1 MAAARQS
8 QRQRIAMTPF
18 LEVERQGPI
27 AILRMDRADS
37 LNAIGTLED
46 CDNIVSTLEQLS
58 HDRSVHAA
66 ILTGKGRAFCSGGNI
81 KGIKDRQGIGPLD
94 QPDST
99 RWNYRRGVQ
108 RTTRALLDCEIPL
121 IAAINGHAIGLG
133 LDLACLCDIRIA
145 AKSAKMAAS
154 FIKVGIVP
162 GDGGA
167 WTLQQ
172 IVGYSKAAELF
183 LTGETFTADEALRI
197 GLVSQVAEDD
207 GLMDAALALAGKI
220 AANPVRAL
228 RLTKR
233 LLREGQKGDSDQVLE
248 LSAAFQAIV
257 HETRDH
263 VEAVTA
269 ILEKRKPSFTGD

>member
-1 MAAARQS
+1 
-8 QRQRIAMTPF
+8 MTPF
-18 LEVERQGPI
+18 LEVERRERI

-37 LNAIGTLED
+37 LNAIGTRED
-46 CDNIVSTLEQLS
+46 CDNIVATLDALAE
-58 HDRSVHAA
+58 DRSVHAA

-81 KGIKDRQGIGPLD
+81 KGIKERRGIGPLD

-99 RWNYRRGVQ
+99 RLNYRRGVQ
-108 RTTRALLDCEIPL
+108 RVTRAFLDSEVPIV
-121 IAAINGHAIGLG
+121 AAINGHAIGLG
-133 LDLACLCDIRIA
+133 LDLACLCDVRIA
-145 AKSAKMAAS
+145 ARSAKMAAS

-183 LTGETFTADEALRI
+183 LTGDTFDAEYARSI
-197 GLVSQVAEDD
+197 GLVSDVADD
-207 GLMDAALALAGKI
+207 DALMDAALALAGRI

-257 HETRDH
+257 HETQDH

-269 ILEKRKPSFTGD
+269 ILEKRKPSFTGG